1 MTINKLLIAMALGL
15 ALTACSKPEQAQD
28 AAASANEAAADAQT
42 AADQA
47 SASGSQSADAA
58 QAAANTAAASADT
71 AADAAQAASGAATDA
86 AADQAADAAKTAED
100 TAEAAKDTA
109 EEAESN
115 HFLAPSE
122 FGESR
127 WFPAAF
133 SLPAICRERIASLSK
148 PSNARHVAAW
158 TAHAAYRLNGR
169 QRIDA
174 GCIGACI
181 SSAFQH
187 RNRNRTTHE
196 DDPHAVV
203 ERHCRFHSRRLPGP

>member
-1 MTINKLLIAMALGL
+1 VHRRRRSDCHRYRIDLIVFNGDFAKLNARTLDTGLWTVIMSGARNSALPNLTTRIETMTINKLLIAMALGL

-109 EEAESN
+109 EEA
-115 HFLAPSE
+115 
-122 FGESR
+122 
-127 WFPAAF
+127 
-133 SLPAICRERIASLSK
+133 K
-148 PSNARHVAAW
+148 K
-158 TAHAAYRLNGR
+158 
-169 QRIDA
+169 
-174 GCIGACI
+174 
-181 SSAFQH
+181 
-187 RNRNRTTHE
+187 
-196 DDPHAVV
+196 
-203 ERHCRFHSRRLPGP
+203 